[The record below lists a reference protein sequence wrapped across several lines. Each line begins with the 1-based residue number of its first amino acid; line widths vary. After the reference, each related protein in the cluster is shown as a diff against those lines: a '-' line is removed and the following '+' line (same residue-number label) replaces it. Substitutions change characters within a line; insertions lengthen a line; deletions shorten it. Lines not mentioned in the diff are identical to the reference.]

1 MENNLNIVKSEFKE
15 LPNNIEAE
23 QSVIGSILVTNEIF
37 DEISTIISSINFY
50 DPMHQKIYNAIESL
64 IYKGMLANP
73 ITLKNYFE
81 DEKDD
86 LDVPEYLVKITKFST
101 SIRQA
106 IEYSKIIYD
115 MFVRRELIKISEQ
128 TIDNAKITDLDSSGQ
143 NIIENSER
151 LLFDLAEKGSFN
163 SSLIKFDDA
172 MKQTIEMASAAY
184 KNEGGI
190 VGVPTGLRDLD
201 DKLGGL
207 HQSDLIIIAGRPSM
221 GKTSLATNIA
231 FNAAKHIQDNQKKSS
246 VAFFSLEMSSEQL
259 STRILS
265 EQARIGSNDI
275 RRGRISDEQFDQFL
289 ETSKNI
295 AELPLFIDETP
306 AISIA
311 AMSNRARRIKRLHGL
326 DMIVVDYIQL
336 MRGTT
341 YNKDGRVQEIS
352 QITQGLKAIAKELGV
367 PVVALSQLSRQV
379 EQRDDHKPQLADLR
393 ESGSIEQDAD
403 VVMFVYREGYYL
415 QRKEPRE
422 ATVEHAE
429 WQAKMNEVAHLAEI
443 IIGKQRHGPI
453 GKVTLEFE
461 KDLQNLKI
469 LKLIKFKYK
478 TLMLTSLYEN
488 TILKNPKFI
497 ILILFITLI
506 SFGYY
511 SKDFRLDASSETL
524 LIEDDPDLEYLRE
537 ITNRYGSKE
546 FLVLTYTPNEGMI
559 SNTSINNLLSLKYKI
574 QSLDWVHSVITLLDI
589 PLLNNT
595 DAPLQERLK
604 GFKTLK
610 DEDVDKNRGF
620 KEILESPVFRNFV
633 ISESGKTSGIIVNI
647 KQNPILEDIENR
659 SKKEIDEHRD
669 KIKKQNH
676 KNILEIR
683 DVIKS
688 YDDVGKIYLGGIPMI
703 ADDMMTFIK
712 SDIIVFGLGVLLF
725 IIATLWFVFKK

>member
-1 MENNLNIVKSEFKE
+1 MENNLSIVKDQFKE

-23 QSVIGSILVTNEIF
+23 QAVIGSILVSNDIF
-37 DEISTIISSINFY
+37 DEISTIISSINFH
-50 DPMHQKIYNAIESL
+50 DPMHQKIFEAIESL

-86 LDVPEYLVKITKFST
+86 LNIPEYLVKITKFST
-101 SIRQA
+101 SVRQA

-128 TIDNAKITDLDSSGQ
+128 TIDSAKLNELDTNGQ
-143 NIIENSER
+143 TIIENSER

-163 SSLIKFDDA
+163 SSLVKFDEA

-184 KNEGGI
+184 KNEEGI

-231 FNAAKHIQDNQKKSS
+231 FNAAQKLQDSGKKSS
-246 VAFFSLEMSSEQL
+246 IAFFSLEMSSEQL
-259 STRILS
+259 STRIIS
-265 EQARIGSNDI
+265 EQARISSNDI
-275 RRGRISDEQFDQFL
+275 RRGRISDEQFDKFL

-295 AELPLFIDETP
+295 SELPLYIDETP

-311 AMSNRARRIKRLHGL
+311 AMSNRARRIKRLFGL
-326 DMIVVDYIQL
+326 DMLVVDYIQL

-341 YNKDGRVQEIS
+341 FNKDGRVQEIS
-352 QITQGLKAIAKELGV
+352 QITQGLKAIAKELAV

-429 WQAKMNEVAHLAEI
+429 WQAKMNEVAHLAQI

-453 GKVTLEFE
+453 GNVTLEFE
-461 KDLQNLKI
+461 ERFT
-469 LKLIKFKYK
+469 KFKD
-478 TLMLTSLYEN
+478 TQ
-488 TILKNPKFI
+488 
-497 ILILFITLI
+497 
-506 SFGYY
+506 
-511 SKDFRLDASSETL
+511 
-524 LIEDDPDLEYLRE
+524 
-537 ITNRYGSKE
+537 
-546 FLVLTYTPNEGMI
+546 
-559 SNTSINNLLSLKYKI
+559 IN
-574 QSLDWVHSVITLLDI
+574 
-589 PLLNNT
+589 
-595 DAPLQERLK
+595 
-604 GFKTLK
+604 
-610 DEDVDKNRGF
+610 
-620 KEILESPVFRNFV
+620 
-633 ISESGKTSGIIVNI
+633 
-647 KQNPILEDIENR
+647 
-659 SKKEIDEHRD
+659 
-669 KIKKQNH
+669 
-676 KNILEIR
+676 
-683 DVIKS
+683 
-688 YDDVGKIYLGGIPMI
+688 
-703 ADDMMTFIK
+703 
-712 SDIIVFGLGVLLF
+712 
-725 IIATLWFVFKK
+725 